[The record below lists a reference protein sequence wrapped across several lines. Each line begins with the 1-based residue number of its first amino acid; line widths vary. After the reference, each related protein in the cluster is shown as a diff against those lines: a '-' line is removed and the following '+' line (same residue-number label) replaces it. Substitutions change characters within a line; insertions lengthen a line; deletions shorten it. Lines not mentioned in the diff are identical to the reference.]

1 MLSFLHYFPLL
12 PSHLQIKRIPTL
24 RNMFLQERYMV
35 YYEQGRGVLNFHL
48 DFGILRQFQAH
59 LFPES

>member
-12 PSHLQIKRIPTL
+12 QSHLQIKRIPTL